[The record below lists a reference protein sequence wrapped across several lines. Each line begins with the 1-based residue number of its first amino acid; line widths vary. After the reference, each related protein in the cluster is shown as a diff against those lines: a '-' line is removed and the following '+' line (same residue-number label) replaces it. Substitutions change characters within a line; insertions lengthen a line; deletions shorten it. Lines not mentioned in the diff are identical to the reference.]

1 MTDPTMSAQEAADAL
16 GVSVATLYAYVSRG
30 LVRSE
35 AEGRSRARRYR
46 REDVEALLT
55 RKEQRKEPE
64 KVAET
69 ALNWGAPVLE
79 SSLSLIRDGR
89 LYYRGREAVGLAR
102 AWSFERLAAFLW
114 TGDAEAAVFEPP
126 TPAFSVR
133 ARAVLGLVEDLPI
146 VERFEVMLP
155 VLAAEDWAAYDT
167 RPTAVAQTGA
177 RLVAHLTTMASGSEA
192 PTGSVAASLAAAWAP
207 DQPGAA
213 AALDAALILAADHEL
228 NVSAFTARCVA
239 SAGSTP
245 YAVVTAGLA
254 ALRGPKHGGH
264 CDRVEALFAEAGSP
278 RMAAATLA
286 GRLRRGEAV
295 PGFGQPLYPQGDPR
309 GAALLAL
316 AAEVAP
322 GSGAVALA
330 TALAE
335 AARSLLH
342 EHPTI
347 DFGLVALARAL
358 GLPPGAPIAI
368 FALGRSVG
376 WIAHAIEQYQAD
388 RLIRPRARYV
398 GLPPEA

>member
-16 GVSVATLYAYVSRG
+16 GVSVSTLYAYVSRG

-46 REDVEALLT
+46 REDVDALLT

-102 AWSFERLAAFLW
+102 AWTFERLAAFLW
-114 TGDAEAAVFEPP
+114 TGDSEAAVFETP
-126 TPAFSVR
+126 TPALSPR
-133 ARAVLGLVEDLPI
+133 AGAVLALVADWPL

-155 VLAAEDWAAYDT
+155 VWAAEDWAAFDT
-167 RPTAVAQTGA
+167 RPAAVAQTGA
-177 RLVAHLTTMASGSEA
+177 RLVAHLATMASGAEA

-207 DQPGAA
+207 DHPKAA

-309 GAALLAL
+309 GAALLAI

-322 GSGAVALA
+322 GSPAVALA
-330 TALAE
+330 TALSEAAE
-335 AARSLLH
+335 ALLH
-342 EHPTI
+342 ERPTI

-358 GLPPGAPIAI
+358 GLPPGAPIAL

-376 WIAHAIEQYQAD
+376 WIAHAIEQYQTD

-398 GLPPEA
+398 GLPPET